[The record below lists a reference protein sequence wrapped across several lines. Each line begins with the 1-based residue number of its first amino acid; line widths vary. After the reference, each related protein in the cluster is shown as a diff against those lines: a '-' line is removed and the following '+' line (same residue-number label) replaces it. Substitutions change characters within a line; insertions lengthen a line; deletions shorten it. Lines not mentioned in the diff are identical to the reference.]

1 MWQCFRLLP
10 SRIVGVVIAKV
21 IDCCHVWEYCH
32 GGHGHMQVFC
42 YGGCGNVLECCQM
55 KFSFLL
61 LKNVNQSTVLL
72 LFCLKISRTSSKF
85 TAESSGPQWQFLRA
99 DEGFSQ

>member
-1 MWQCFRLLP
+1 MWVYYCGRCGHGAWGEGGVWQCFRLLP

-21 IDCCHVWEYCH
+21 INDCCHVWEYCH

-55 KFSFLL
+55 KF
-61 LKNVNQSTVLL
+61 
-72 LFCLKISRTSSKF
+72 
-85 TAESSGPQWQFLRA
+85 
-99 DEGFSQ
+99 